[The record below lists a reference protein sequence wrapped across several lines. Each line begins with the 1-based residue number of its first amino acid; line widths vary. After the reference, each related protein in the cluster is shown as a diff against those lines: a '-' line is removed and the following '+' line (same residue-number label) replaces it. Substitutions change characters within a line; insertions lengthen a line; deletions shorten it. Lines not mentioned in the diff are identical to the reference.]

1 VLRLGEIIET
11 RPVFFARYYHT
22 TEDGMRKQKAVKL
35 CDRSDLCR
43 SKANV
48 QPLMDRVM
56 ESVNAGQGQIWNCY
70 LKQHIGSFAHVSL
83 STAQITAV
91 LTHLAKNGGRKK
103 TGLGRYALSHI
114 KFVLSGIYEYAI
126 ATGVCHVL
134 ESRWSTR

>member
-48 QPLMDRVM
+48 QPLMDRWIGLWSRLM
-56 ESVNAGQGQIWNCY
+56 PASV
-70 LKQHIGSFAHVSL
+70 K
-83 STAQITAV
+83 
-91 LTHLAKNGGRKK
+91 
-103 TGLGRYALSHI
+103 
-114 KFVLSGIYEYAI
+114 SGIAI
-126 ATGVCHVL
+126 SSNTSAHLHT
-134 ESRWSTR
+134 